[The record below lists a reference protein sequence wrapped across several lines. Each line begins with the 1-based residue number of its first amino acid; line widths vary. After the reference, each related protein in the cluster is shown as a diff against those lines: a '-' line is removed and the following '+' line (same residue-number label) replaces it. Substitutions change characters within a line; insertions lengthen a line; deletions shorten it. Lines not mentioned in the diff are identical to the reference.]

1 MPSIFVR
8 VNTYPLNV
16 KVSSNNFTSALSVSF
31 TILSNQQQIGLSS
44 VGCILWAMAWRIF
57 IAYNYRL
64 TLHLWGLSSI

>member
-16 KVSSNNFTSALSVSF
+16 KVSSNNITSALSVSL
-31 TILSNQQQIGLSS
+31 TILSNQHQIGLSS
-44 VGCILWAMAWRIF
+44 VGCILCVMAWRVF

-64 TLHLWGLSSI
+64 TLHLWSLSSI